1 MSDKKQHLSMKSWS
15 EEDQPRE
22 KLLAQGKKSLT
33 NAELLA
39 ILIRAGSRGE
49 TALSLCQR
57 ILADH
62 NNDLNELGSLSV
74 SDLMKYKGMGEAKA
88 ITIVAALELGRRR
101 QNADSRPKTK
111 ILSSQD
117 AYDLISHR
125 LQDIPYEE
133 FWIILLSRSMKVIK
147 QVRISSGGLNATVVD
162 PRIIMKSAIDVLA
175 NAIILVHNHPSGS
188 LKPSRIDLSLTEK
201 LVGAAK
207 LLDLKIADH
216 LIITDNGYYSFADEG
231 VL

>member
-1 MSDKKQHLSMKSWS
+1 MENKKRHLSMKSWS

-22 KLLAQGKKSLT
+22 KLLIQGKKSLS

-62 NNDLNELGSLSV
+62 GNDLHELGALTV

-101 QNADSRPKTK
+101 QNADAQPKTN
-111 ILSSQD
+111 ILSSRD

-162 PRIIMKSAIDVLA
+162 PRIIMKSAIDALA
-175 NAIILVHNHPSGS
+175 NAIILVHNHPSGT
-188 LKPSRIDLSLTEK
+188 LKPSRMDLSLTEK